1 MIDGRIRLKGRLD
14 MFIRNCWYVAAWS
27 SDLPDTGMIAR
38 TIINEPLVL
47 FRTHAGE
54 VVALEDRCCHRQAPL
69 SLGRREGD
77 DVRCMYHGLKFDSS
91 GRCIEI
97 PGQESIPAKARVRRY
112 AAVDRHSWIWVWMG
126 EAESADA
133 SLVPPA
139 VGLDDPAWSLLS
151 GNIDYNAN
159 HMLIHDNLCDFSHIA
174 YVHEKTFGGGD
185 DRLAKTRPKIST
197 LERGIRV
204 ERWTL
209 NSPARGYAGV
219 AAGQDRWLRYDYLV
233 PGVLLMRSENH
244 PAGTAAKCGFGE
256 PTSEPI
262 HGNFTSQAVTAMT
275 EETSRYFYSWGPRA
289 CEAAADPTI
298 PATMFDLANRAFEED
313 RRIIEAQQRNWRLR
327 PEPDPLVIGHDRGP
341 ALMRSIFE
349 KRLRLEQGADPV
361 RPWPKAREA

>member
-1 MIDGRIRLKGRLD
+1 

-27 SDLPDTGMIAR
+27 HELPDTGMIAR

-47 FRTHAGE
+47 FRNRAGE
-54 VVALEDRCCHRQAPL
+54 VIVLEDRCCHRQAPL

-77 DVRCMYHGLKFDSS
+77 DVRCMYHGLRFDCS
-91 GRCIEI
+91 GRCVEI
-97 PGQESIPAKARVRRY
+97 PGQETIPPQARVRRY
-112 AAVDRHSWIWVWMG
+112 AALDRHSWIWVWMG
-126 EAESADA
+126 EAEAADA

-185 DRLAKTRPKIST
+185 DRLARTRPKITT

-209 NSPARGYAGV
+209 NAPGRGYAGV
-219 AAGQDRWLRYDYLV
+219 EDGQDRWLSYDYLV

-244 PAGTAAKCGFGE
+244 PAGTAARSNFAR
-256 PTSEPI
+256 PASEPA
-262 HGNFTSQAVTAMT
+262 HANFTSQAVTAMT
-275 EETSRYFYSWGPRA
+275 DETSRYFYSWGPRA
-289 CEAAADPTI
+289 SEAKADPTI
-298 PATMFDLANRAFEED
+298 PTTMFDLANRAFEED

-327 PEPDPLVIGHDRGP
+327 PDAEPLVISHDRGP
-341 ALMRSIFE
+341 ALMRNVFE
-349 KRLRLEQGADPV
+349 KLLRKEQASDAA
-361 RPWPKAREA
+361 RPWSTAREA